1 MLLPVLRRC
10 CIVNQDLRFI
20 ILTLNYFYRL
30 QITDVLFYLDIRVMF
45 ERLMRKVELYYGVA
59 TVLLP

>member
-20 ILTLNYFYRL
+20 ILTLNCFYRL

-45 ERLMRKVELYYGVA
+45 ERLMRKVKLYYGVA